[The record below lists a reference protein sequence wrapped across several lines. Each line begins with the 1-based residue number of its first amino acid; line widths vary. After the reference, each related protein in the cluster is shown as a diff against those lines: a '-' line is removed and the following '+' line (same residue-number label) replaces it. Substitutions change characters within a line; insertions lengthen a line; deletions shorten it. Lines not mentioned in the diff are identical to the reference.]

1 MIINRITVIAHWGQD
16 SALARMHID
25 ETKRFASPLLK
36 SWRICQTMFGTMGQI
51 ALEFEFEN
59 REACDKFWADWWAT
73 PGSGPF
79 MTETA
84 RLIREGVTNEIFSVV
99 DRSDWPA

>member
-16 SALARMHID
+16 NALARMQID

-36 SWRICQTMFGTMGQI
+36 SWRVCQPLFGTMGLI
-51 ALEFEFEN
+51 VLELEFEN

-73 PGSGPF
+73 PGSESF
-79 MTETA
+79 MAETA
-84 RLIREGVTNEIFSVV
+84 KLIREGVSNEIFNVV
-99 DRSDWPA
+99 DRSDWSA